1 MLIVTLFMC
10 LVHRWLNDSIL
21 GYVAVVSVT
30 LLLPDVYPLRAYV
43 HLLPVFT
50 LAYLFAKY
58 KNKLIG
64 GGKSHTLVSVI
75 VILIVVANMYFL
87 LLPYFR
93 YDNMIYFSRY
103 SLLGSIDILT
113 DIKRDVFRLSIGV
126 LGSLMILLSLHLAIS
141 LQLINRKVLV
151 GLTHVGSMTF
161 GIYVFQ
167 DLLLIILGPVN
178 RHFLDGN
185 HYIANSAIS
194 FIVIFFMAILLTK
207 FAEKRKWASLLF
219 LGKRC

>member
-1 MLIVTLFMC
+1 
-10 LVHRWLNDSIL
+10 
-21 GYVAVVSVT
+21 
-30 LLLPDVYPLRAYV
+30 
-43 HLLPVFT
+43 
-50 LAYLFAKY
+50 
-58 KNKLIG
+58 
-64 GGKSHTLVSVI
+64 
-75 VILIVVANMYFL
+75 
-87 LLPYFR
+87 
-93 YDNMIYFSRY
+93 MIYFSRY